1 MKTNLGQKQELS
13 LEQRLAVVTH
23 IENLFKEAGLF
34 TALHRVDWQT
44 DLDFPVVEPAGLVE
58 QLPPAIRMRY
68 LKLIN
73 RIIEVSV

>member
-1 MKTNLGQKQELS
+1 MKTNLGQKQPLS
-13 LEQRLAVVTH
+13 LEQRIAVVQH

-34 TALHRVDWQT
+34 TALQRVDWQT